1 MIPTFVETPTM
12 RRARYIFVGA
22 LFLVLMVLVHGGA
35 ELQAS
40 LDPPGPPAEG
50 TVAALQAWLTSGLP
64 AVAHTAAYYR
74 VIFSIWATI
83 FLLTPALCFH
93 IFSRSTAANTYWR
106 AFWTAAY
113 LAFLVHIYWAVSRV
127 CGGDVHVVFNSKVA
141 TAAFPECLIEHP
153 RPDFLLAAWWG
164 LDVVLAWLITDNI
177 KWLRAER
184 GAVHM
189 LAFAMFFGAFV
200 LATKAGI
207 VAHLLGILM
216 AILVLGCVLIRL
228 IVQENDPKSLIAI
241 LYVGFFQFLNLFVR
255 WDKLPTLLGVSNLA
269 ALREVLRSKNL
280 HNTSD
285 IAVTEEKGLRP
296 TVPYDPRYLCERED
310 DGQYNDLSKPT
321 MGNAALNPDDPFNG
335 PEFTQSNPGARFG
348 RNIPLSEVD
357 PTRDGDILDPSPR
370 LVSNRLLARRK
381 TSDGGDDF
389 KPAGI
394 LNLLAAAWIQ
404 FQTHDWFNHGTPRP
418 IDDDPFDVP
427 IPPGDSWP
435 GKMLVRR
442 TRPDPTRK
450 PNDHAGPT
458 TYANAETHWWDASQI
473 YGDSPQAGAKYR
485 TWKDGKLAV
494 DPNTRLIPLD
504 PTGVEVTGLTS
515 NWWLGLS
522 LLHNLFTLEH
532 NAICDHLI
540 KAFPEW
546 RDDPQKTPLEKDA
559 QIFRVARMVNN
570 SLMAKIHTVDWTPA
584 ILTHPALQVAMNAN
598 WWGLAGEHVK
608 KYLGRISTSEAIS
621 GIPGSVANQTGAD
634 YCLTEEFTAV
644 YRLHPLLPNDIA
656 VRHFQGDRPGRTLK
670 FEANDLNDP
679 DLIVG
684 PNAMTNALRDASLI
698 DLIYTF
704 GVHNPGAVTL
714 QNFPNWMRRM
724 RRRTGTKL
732 EEMIDLAAI
741 DILRDRERGVPRYNR
756 FRKLFHKPP
765 VRSFEE
771 MTSDPELAKTLREVY
786 GHPDKVDLMVGMYA
800 EEPPEGFGFSDTAFR
815 VFILMASRRLKSDRF
830 YTDDYTPAVYTQAGI
845 DWIDNNNMT
854 TVLLRHFPELTPIL
868 QRTPNAFAPWKV
880 S

>member
-1 MIPTFVETPTM
+1 MIRTFVETPTV
-12 RRARYIFVGA
+12 RRARYIFVGL
-22 LFLVLMVLVHGGA
+22 LFLALMVLVHGGA
-35 ELQAS
+35 ELRAW
-40 LDPPGPPAEG
+40 LDSRGP
-50 TVAALQAWLTSGLP
+50 AAL
-64 AVAHTAAYYR
+64 AHTAGYYR
-74 VIFSIWATI
+74 VIFSIWTTI

-106 AFWTAAY
+106 ALWTAAF
-113 LAFLVHIYWAVSRV
+113 LAFLVHIYWAVWGV
-127 CGGDVHVVFNSKVA
+127 CGGDLHVVFNSQVA
-141 TAAFPECLIEHP
+141 TPAFPECLIEHP
-153 RPDFLLAAWWG
+153 RPDFFLAAWWG

-200 LATKAGI
+200 LAAKAGI

-216 AILVLGCVLIRL
+216 AILVLGCAVVRL

-241 LYVGFFQFLNLFVR
+241 LYVGSFQVLNLFVP
-255 WDKLPTLLGVSNLA
+255 WHKLPTLFAVTNLG
-269 ALREVLRSKNL
+269 ALREVLRAKNL

-285 IAVTEEKGLRP
+285 IAVTEPKGLRD
-296 TVPYDPRYLCERED
+296 TVPYDPRYLCEREE
-310 DGQYNDLSKPT
+310 DGQYNDLTKPD
-321 MGNAALNPDDPFNG
+321 MGNASLNPNDPIDG
-335 PEFTQSNPGARFG
+335 ADFTLSNPGARFG

-370 LVSNRLLARRK
+370 LVSNQLLGRSK
-381 TSDGGDDF
+381 KSDGSDDF

-404 FQTHDWFNHGTPRP
+404 FQIHNWVNHGTPRP

-435 GKMLVRR
+435 TGKMLVRR

-450 PNDHAGPT
+450 PNDDAGPT
-458 TYANAETHWWDASQI
+458 TYANAQPHWWDSSQV
-473 YGDSPQAGAKYR
+473 YGDNPQAGSTIRAH
-485 TWKDGKLAV
+485 KDGKLNI
-494 DPNTRLIPLD
+494 DPKTKRIPLD
-504 PTGVEVTGLTS
+504 PNGVEITGNAS

-522 LLHNLFTLEH
+522 LMHNLFTLEH

-540 KAFPEW
+540 QAFPEW
-546 RDDPQKTPLEKDA
+546 RDDPDKDDE
-559 QIFRVARMVNN
+559 IFRVARLVNN
-570 SLMAKIHTVDWTPA
+570 ALVAKIHTVDWTTA
-584 ILTHPALQVAMNAN
+584 ILTHPALQIGMNAN

-608 KYLGRISTSEAIS
+608 KYLGRISTSEAVS
-621 GIPGSVANQTGAD
+621 GIPGSATNQTGAD
-634 YCLTEEFTAV
+634 YCLTEEFVAV
-644 YRLHPLLPNDIA
+644 YRLHPLMPNDIQ
-656 VRHFQGDRPGRTLK
+656 VRFAKDGRLGRVLR
-670 FEANDLNDP
+670 FASDDLNDP

-684 PNAMTNALRDASLI
+684 PNAMTNALRDAAFI
-698 DLIYTF
+698 DIVYTF
-704 GVHNPGAVTL
+704 GVNNPGAVTL
-714 QNFPNWMRRM
+714 RNFPNWMRQM
-724 RRRTGTKL
+724 RRRTGPKL
-732 EEMIDLAAI
+732 EELIDLAAI

-756 FRKLFHKPP
+756 FRELFHKPR

-771 MTSDPELAKTLREVY
+771 ITSDPELAKTLREVY
-786 GHPDKVDLMVGMYA
+786 GHPDKVDLMVGLYA

-815 VFILMASRRLKSDRF
+815 VFILMASRRIKSDRYF
-830 YTDDYTPAVYTQAGI
+830 TDDYTPAVYTQAGM
-845 DWIDNNNMT
+845 DWIDNSNMT

-868 QRTPNAFAPWKV
+868 QRTDNAFAPWVV

>member
-1 MIPTFVETPTM
+1 MRVFPESSIV
-12 RRARYIFVGA
+12 RRARYIFVGL
-22 LFLVLMVLVHGGA
+22 LFVVLVGLAYGGA
-35 ELQAS
+35 ALKS
-40 LDPPGPPAEG
+40 WLDARSPTLPLPPPI
-50 TVAALQAWLTSGLP
+50 VS
-64 AVAHTAAYYR
+64 AHTFAYDI
-74 VIFSIWATI
+74 VIASILVTVL
-83 FLLTPALCFH
+83 LLTPALGFH
-93 IFSRSTAANTYWR
+93 IFSRSNAPNTYWR
-106 AFWTAAY
+106 AFWTVAY
-113 LAFLVHIYWAVSRV
+113 LAFLVHISWAVFGT
-127 CGGDVHVVFNSKVA
+127 CGGDWNVVFHSKVA
-141 TAAFPECLIEHP
+141 TPQFPECTIEQP
-153 RPDFLLAAWWG
+153 GPDLFLGAWWG
-164 LDVVLAWLITDNI
+164 LDVLLAWIVSDNI
-177 KWLRAER
+177 KWLRVQR
-184 GAVHM
+184 GAVHI
-189 LAFAMFFGAFV
+189 LAFVMFFGATV
-200 LATKAGI
+200 LAAKAGI
-207 VAHLLGILM
+207 AARLLGIVM
-216 AILVLGCVLIRL
+216 ALVVLGCAVLRL
-228 IVQENDPKSLIAI
+228 ILRENDPKSLIAV
-241 LYVGFFQFLNLFVR
+241 LYIKFFEFLNLFVP
-255 WDKLPTLLGVSNLA
+255 WHKLPTFLAVTNLG
-269 ALREVLRSKNL
+269 ALREVLRAKNL

-285 IAVTEEKGLRP
+285 IPVTNPSGLRA
-296 TVPYDPRYLCERED
+296 TVPWDPRYLCEREE
-310 DGQYNDLSKPT
+310 DGQWNDLTKPT
-321 MGNAALNPDDPFNG
+321 MGNASFNPTDPLDSSG
-335 PEFTQSNPGARFG
+335 YTLSNPGARFG

-370 LVSNRLLARRK
+370 LVSNRLLARQK
-381 TSDGGDDF
+381 KSDGSDDF
-389 KPAGI
+389 KPAAI

-404 FQTHDWFNHGTPRP
+404 FQTHDWFNHGNPRP
-418 IDDDPFDVP
+418 IEDDPFDVP
-427 IPPGDSWP
+427 IPPGDTWP
-435 GKMLVRR
+435 TGTMRVRR

-450 PNDHAGPT
+450 PNDDAGPT

-473 YGDSPQAGAKYR
+473 YGNNPTAGAKYR
-485 TWKDGKLAV
+485 TGKDGKLAV
-494 DPNTRLIPLD
+494 DANTRMIPLD
-504 PTGVEVTGLTS
+504 AAGVEITGLTQ

-584 ILTHPALQVAMNAN
+584 ILPNPALQIGMNAN

-608 KYLGRISTSEAIS
+608 KYLGRISTSEAVS
-621 GIPGSVANQTGAD
+621 GITGSATNQTGAD

-644 YRLHPLLPNDIA
+644 YRLHPLLPNDIP
-656 VRHFQGDRPGRTLK
+656 VRHFDGDRPGRTLK
-670 FEANDLNDP
+670 FEADTLDDP

-684 PNAMTNALRDASLI
+684 PNAMQNAMRDASFLDI
-698 DLIYTF
+698 VYTF
-704 GVHNPGAVTL
+704 GVQNPGAVTL

-724 RRRTGTKL
+724 RRRNGPNL
-732 EEMIDLAAI
+732 EELIDLAAI

-771 MTSDPELAKTLREVY
+771 MTSDPQLAKTLREVY

-868 QRTPNAFAPWKV
+868 QRTANAFAPWKV